1 MNSSSNVF
9 RETDKQALEPK
20 PANIDKMMEI
30 AENLDRQREAIQETA
45 DKLKESEIVKDAW
58 VGNGMNP
65 YLEVLTMDGKSE
77 TNYLLANEIVEKS
90 KISDM
95 VITNSE
101 SVDYSPKETGGTF
114 KSYFELKP
122 EVLKEICEI
131 SEKYGENFS
140 VISERDG
147 AKFEVS
153 GKDVDMKPLKDDLK
167 VLPQKFKD
175 AVKGKLSENGK
186 TLFENGKRSDQE
198 KQNDNSRKPA
208 LQVR

>member
-1 MNSSSNVF
+1 
-9 RETDKQALEPK
+9 
-20 PANIDKMMEI
+20 MEI
-30 AENLDRQREAIQETA
+30 AKNLDRQREAIQETA
-45 DKLKESEIVKDAW
+45 DKLKESEIVKDAY
-58 VGNGMNP
+58 VGNGMEP
-65 YLEVLTMDGKSE
+65 YLEVITMDGKSE
-77 TNYLLANEIVEKS
+77 TNYLLANEIREKS

-95 VITNSE
+95 IITNSE

-153 GKDVDMKPLKDDLK
+153 GKDVNMKALKDDLK

-186 TLFENGKRSDQE
+186 VYFENGKRAEQE
-198 KQNDNSRKPA
+198 KQNETRKTA